1 MMCASGGKEKFGAP
15 WQQEFGTKIRRSPC
29 KVYYEET
36 NEMKIMVVDDEK
48 VQIESIMRGLR
59 NRKFGVVEALNGEE
73 ALRHLDDT
81 DNSIDMVLTDYSMPG
96 MNGIELLRRIREKDS
111 ALPVIIMTAYGD
123 KDLVIDAMRNEC
135 DSFIEK
141 PFTPDLLM
149 KEINRVMQKAL
160 EKKKS
165 RELSRAIPTFVH
177 QMNNP
182 LFSIS
187 AGAELALLNLDNDD
201 SGALKVR
208 MNRIIKATEKIAEIN
223 RELRNLGRETHFN
236 FENLYIHEVLDECI
250 DMFDDMLKLKG
261 ISMEKKFHNNGC
273 MVSGNRFE
281 LEQVFKNLILNAV
294 DAMDGMPNK
303 QLEIL
308 SELNENGP
316 FLSVQIADTGCGISD
331 EALKKIF
338 TPYYTTKEKGTGLG
352 LGIIKG
358 ILEKHNGTI
367 DVKSVVDQGTT
378 FEVKLRVV
386 SMQ

>member
-1 MMCASGGKEKFGAP
+1 
-15 WQQEFGTKIRRSPC
+15 
-29 KVYYEET
+29 
-36 NEMKIMVVDDEK
+36 MKIMVVDDEK
-48 VQIESIMRGLR
+48 VQIESIMRGLK
-59 NRKFGVVEALNGEE
+59 NRKFGVVQALNGEE
-73 ALRHLDDT
+73 ALRHLEEP
-81 DNSIDMVLTDYSMPG
+81 DNNIDMVLTDYSMPG
-96 MNGIELLRRIREKDS
+96 MNGIELLRRIREKDCT
-111 ALPVIIMTAYGD
+111 LPVIIMTAYGD

-160 EKKKS
+160 GKKKS

-187 AGAELALLNLDNDD
+187 AGAELALLNLENDD
-201 SGALKVR
+201 SDALKIR

-236 FENLYIHEVLDECI
+236 FEKLDIHEVLDECLE
-250 DMFDDMLKLKG
+250 MFDDMLKLKG
-261 ISMEKKFHNNGC
+261 ITLQKKFHSNRC

-281 LEQVFKNLILNAV
+281 LEQVFKNLVLNAV
-294 DAMDGMPNK
+294 DAMDGMPTK

-308 SELNENGP
+308 SEPDEKGL
-316 FLSVQIADTGCGISD
+316 FFSVQIADTGCGISD
-331 EALKKIF
+331 EDLNKIF

-358 ILEKHNGTI
+358 ILEKHNGNI
-367 DVKSVVDQGTT
+367 DVKSVVGQGTRFAVT
-378 FEVKLRVV
+378 LRAV